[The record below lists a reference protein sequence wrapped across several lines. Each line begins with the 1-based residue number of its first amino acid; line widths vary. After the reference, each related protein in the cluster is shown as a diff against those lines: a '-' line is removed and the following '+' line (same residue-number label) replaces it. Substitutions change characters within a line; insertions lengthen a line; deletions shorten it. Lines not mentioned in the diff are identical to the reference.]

1 MLAAHGA
8 PYDGATSKNT
18 VDKRPSRS
26 DTQAAGRG
34 KDKVPV
40 SARGRGQSTD
50 SACGKGSG
58 DVGDRGEGGDDGD
71 DEGGS
76 GGGGDMAPA
85 SVLSR
90 RRVCMQS
97 KRLRAM
103 FGSQVLINTGTSE
116 RGMDSCVS
124 WALPFNI
131 TKETKAAVSFFTASY
146 YSSFHDHI
154 TDSEGQHVKIT
165 SISPGASLP
174 ITGSVLETVD
184 RGLRPGQLNSLGVYK
199 PGVLHLTDTGR
210 KFYRESSS

>member
-1 MLAAHGA
+1 MQTVLASHGA

-58 DVGDRGEGGDDGD
+58 DAGDRGEGGDDGD

-85 SVLSR
+85 SVSSR
-90 RRVCMQS
+90 RRVVMQS

-103 FGSQVLINTGTSE
+103 FGSQVLMNTGTSE

-124 WALPFNI
+124 WSLPFNI
-131 TKETKAAVSFFTASY
+131 TKETKTAVSFFTASY
-146 YSSFHDHI
+146 YSSFHYHI

-165 SISPGASLP
+165 SISPGGSLP
-174 ITGSVLETVD
+174 ITGPTQLGNSTESHHRASMFVCLQLAQVAQAQRSTV
-184 RGLRPGQLNSLGVYK
+184 Q
-199 PGVLHLTDTGR
+199 
-210 KFYRESSS
+210 